1 MKPGLRQ
8 QLAEKMAGEITL
20 SDSPGKA
27 LKKWR
32 TSFQIP
38 PSALAEYLGVSP
50 SVISD
55 YESGRRKSPGTGVVG
70 KIVDSILD
78 IDEENG
84 GKFIK
89 KYGKLLFSN
98 YDDEVIYDIHDFAAS
113 VPITEL
119 SEILECETIC
129 GETSAQIFGYTVVNS
144 LNAII
149 NLSPS
154 EFNRIYGWSTERAL
168 IFTDVSSGKSPMI
181 AIRVTPFKPPYVILQ
196 GITPD
201 KVHPLVKLLA
211 EKDHITILCTA
222 LSVQE
227 IITRLRKAKWLL
239 TYLIYKSISFFA
251 DALHRA
257 HLVQH
262 PQRRLRET
270 SGALTAAG
278 KVLISLLK
286 KLKRIVMLKFILK
299 LKNIQ

>member
-1 MKPGLRQ
+1 MKPGLRH

-32 TSFQIP
+32 ASFQIP
-38 PSALAEYLGVSP
+38 PSTLAEYLGVSP
-50 SVISD
+50 SVVSD

-119 SEILECETIC
+119 SEIIECETIC
-129 GETSAQIFGYTVVNS
+129 GELDSQIFGYTVVNS
-144 LNAII
+144 LNAIL

-196 GITPD
+196 GITAE
-201 KVHPLVKLLA
+201 KVHPMVKLIA
-211 EKDHITILCTA
+211 EKDHINVLCTP
-222 LSVQE
+222 LGVHE
-227 IITRLRKAKWLL
+227 IITRLRKAKW
-239 TYLIYKSISFFA
+239 
-251 DALHRA
+251 
-257 HLVQH
+257 
-262 PQRRLRET
+262 
-270 SGALTAAG
+270 
-278 KVLISLLK
+278 
-286 KLKRIVMLKFILK
+286 
-299 LKNIQ
+299 